1 MGFQLPAFTPS
12 LILKIVSITGAF
24 LRGVDSVLGRV
35 GAMQSDLISQI
46 NPVTYT
52 ALQWQLSQ
60 SLDSHCSTESTCV
73 FQLLFSHLQQQVW
86 GMKSSPFTKTQI
98 MQLPYTNRGVT
109 LVNKAGP
116 MLVPQTRIVPGK
128 VPLTQYPRLNRTVR

>member
-24 LRGVDSVLGRV
+24 LKGGWTSVLGRV

-52 ALQWQLSQ
+52 APPMAIVTEPGQ
-60 SLDSHCSTESTCV
+60 SLLHGVHVCV
-73 FQLLFSHLQQQVW
+73 CMYSNS
-86 GMKSSPFTKTQI
+86 SSPTWGDEKKPFHKD
-98 MQLPYTNRGVT
+98 TNNAT
-109 LVNKAGP
+109 S
-116 MLVPQTRIVPGK
+116 ID
-128 VPLTQYPRLNRTVR
+128 